1 MGASDTPLHADFM
14 FAWICALPLE
24 LAAASAVLD
33 ETYPSLPA
41 TAVHNAYVLGKI
53 ENHNIVL
60 TCSPAGNMST
70 FPNLRYGILVGI
82 GGGIPSKRVD
92 VRLGDVVVSKPTG
105 SSGGVI
111 QYDFGKAITGGHFQR
126 IGMLNQPPMVL
137 LTAVSQLEAN
147 YIRSQDGLILAKV
160 AEVLHRNPD
169 MEKTFSRPSVEDRL
183 FRSTYD
189 HPSSESSCIACDP
202 TEEVNRVPRV
212 SKEPQVHYGTI
223 ASGNRVIKDGR
234 ERDTIAQEF
243 DTLCSEMEAA
253 GIMNYLPCLVIR
265 GICDYCDSHK
275 NKEWQGY
282 AALVAAIYAKS
293 LLSAIPVVCSQPE
306 KMQKRGVWTVPFN
319 RNPRFL
325 GRDSE
330 VDWSKTR
337 VLSRNYAR
345 KAAISG
351 LGGIGKTQIA
361 VELAHRIREHY
372 PMRSV
377 FWIRSLNLKSVGQA
391 FLNIGEQLGLKNAKA
406 TNVKTW
412 VKAYLSSK
420 KAGSWLLII
429 DDANNPD
436 MWICSKSSSPALT
449 TFLPQNQ
456 DGFIL
461 FTTRNQQLATKLA
474 GPDMRVSEI
483 DNMAAIKLL
492 RSFLVQDTLL
502 TDETSVY
509 TVNSLLRCFPAE
521 TIDETS
527 RLVCKLESLPLAL
540 IQAAS
545 FMNENSVS
553 PEAYLS
559 LLNKDEDTMIELLG
573 EDFEDDYR
581 YPNSKNPVAFTWLN
595 SFRQI
600 QESSDL
606 AATYLLYMSFLAPR
620 DIPLSILPPGRS
632 EIEHHKALEIL
643 KGWSFV
649 TKQEDSRFISMHR
662 LVHLAT
668 RSWLRN
674 ENLFDKLTTDVAR
687 HLYEIFSPDNE
698 RWQKSLPHV
707 QFILQSNE
715 LQKDSQTREA
725 LLQRAGQCLYS
736 QERYKEAEIHL
747 RDMP

>member
-1 MGASDTPLHADFM
+1 MEASDNPLHADFM

-41 TAVHNAYVLGKI
+41 TTVHNAYVLGKI

-60 TCSPAGNMST
+60 TCLPAGIYGTTSATAVVSHLQST

-82 GGGIPSKRVD
+82 GGGVPSKRID
-92 VRLGDVVVSKPTG
+92 VRLGDVVVSKPIS

-111 QYDFGKAITGGHFQR
+111 QYDFGKAIKGGHFQR
-126 IGMLNQPPMVL
+126 IGMLNQPPMVF
-137 LTAVSQLEAN
+137 LTAVSQIEAN
-147 YIRSQDGLILAKV
+147 YMRSKDGLILAEV

-169 MEKTFSRPSVEDRL
+169 MEKTFSRPSVGDRL

-243 DTLCSEMEAA
+243 DTLCFEMESA
-253 GIMNYLPCLVIR
+253 GIMNHLPCLVIR

-293 LLSAIPVVCSQPE
+293 LLSAIPVVRSQPE
-306 KMQKRGVWTVPFN
+306 KMQKRGGWTVPFS
-319 RNPRFL
+319 RNPRFM

-330 VDWSKTR
+330 VDWLKTR

-361 VELAHRIREHY
+361 VELAHRIRGHY

-377 FWIRSLNLKSVGQA
+377 FWIRSLNLKSVDQA
-391 FLNIGEQLGLKNAKA
+391 FLNIGEQLGMKNAKA

-474 GPDMRVSEI
+474 GPDIMRVSEI
-483 DNMAAIKLL
+483 DNVAAIKLL
-492 RSFLVQDTLL
+492 HRSLVQDTLL

-509 TVNSLLRCFPAE
+509 TLHSLVRCFPAQA
-521 TIDETS
+521 I
-527 RLVCKLESLPLAL
+527 RISLHG
-540 IQAAS
+540 
-545 FMNENSVS
+545 
-553 PEAYLS
+553 
-559 LLNKDEDTMIELLG
+559 T
-573 EDFEDDYR
+573 
-581 YPNSKNPVAFTWLN
+581 
-595 SFRQI
+595 
-600 QESSDL
+600 
-606 AATYLLYMSFLAPR
+606 
-620 DIPLSILPPGRS
+620 
-632 EIEHHKALEIL
+632 
-643 KGWSFV
+643 
-649 TKQEDSRFISMHR
+649 
-662 LVHLAT
+662 
-668 RSWLRN
+668 
-674 ENLFDKLTTDVAR
+674 
-687 HLYEIFSPDNE
+687 
-698 RWQKSLPHV
+698 
-707 QFILQSNE
+707 
-715 LQKDSQTREA
+715 
-725 LLQRAGQCLYS
+725 
-736 QERYKEAEIHL
+736 
-747 RDMP
+747 